1 MIKLSLQMSRIT
13 FLPIQISH
21 TKYIVHQTQ
30 AIGTPFT
37 SHSSCHSYLTSPTP
51 QHHHICSEGKGAIAS
66 EYDVGLEEAFWMR
79 FAYHSLHKEEEGA
92 VLLFDPFFGRGDG
105 TVTAGSLF
113 SVAAEDATEDFF
125 GSRPVSFLG
134 AFFGGIIL
142 LVCFLDGMVLLVR
155 ISVGRNTRCDIL
167 WV

>member
-1 MIKLSLQMSRIT
+1 
-13 FLPIQISH
+13 
-21 TKYIVHQTQ
+21 
-30 AIGTPFT
+30 
-37 SHSSCHSYLTSPTP
+37 
-51 QHHHICSEGKGAIAS
+51 
-66 EYDVGLEEAFWMR
+66 MR

-142 LVCFLDGMVLLVR
+142 LVCFLDGMVLLVI
-155 ISVGRNTRCDIL
+155 ISVGRNTRCDFL